1 MKFFQ
6 NIIWTQL
13 YKPAQIWNLPKSPFL
28 TPLQRWSTELELS
41 PDSLYKK
48 IHFQLMER
56 KTPNRTRRKQRSN
69 QKSKKRMN
77 KGSLSR
83 HFTVGIAKPPLP
95 NQQQLHS
102 SLSNVT
108 LPNPSRFQKLLDS
121 DDLPPAQSQFS
132 SVLPLNLDA
141 DDDAD
146 VADVAEKDF
155 ILSQDFFW

>member
-1 MKFFQ
+1 
-6 NIIWTQL
+6 
-13 YKPAQIWNLPKSPFL
+13 
-28 TPLQRWSTELELS
+28 
-41 PDSLYKK
+41 
-48 IHFQLMER
+48 
-56 KTPNRTRRKQRSN
+56 
-69 QKSKKRMN
+69 MN

-121 DDLPPAQSQFS
+121 DDIPPAQSQFS